1 MALASGFKVNTN
13 TTSFQ
18 TYRSYSKSQAGLEQN
33 IERLSSGLR
42 INRAADDTAG
52 QAIGQRMRNQ
62 ATGMRQAVRNSQQ
75 ATNYLQTAEGGL
87 NEIHGILSRMREL
100 AVQAASDNLTDND
113 RFSIEL
119 EYSQLKD
126 EVSRIGDSTT
136 YNNMKLIDGSR
147 AKGLTSTGSFS
158 VSEPENTD
166 VINDST
172 LTAPSAF
179 SNVEFTFDSTA
190 AAGSEVSAND
200 GNAYTYEL
208 DTNTVSIVKTGS
220 GGEKLTFDLAAGSTA
235 LEDLDEVT
243 LHVGSTA
250 MNDGVAKAKVSSYTA
265 NGTYTFSDDG
275 GDTIK
280 LTGPDGHP
288 HEVTKAGGFSAGDE
302 IQFDE
307 AGIVVKLASDYSNL
321 NGSKLVVDDG
331 AFTTIQVGA
340 YNDADQ
346 AASVASVGTNTT
358 ENRITFNIADATSE
372 GLGISATG
380 LSALDGAQSAI
391 NYLDSA
397 IEKVNDERSNIGSL
411 QNRFEFS
418 VSNLQ
423 SGIQNTEASRSTI
436 LDADFAVE
444 AAGLAKN
451 QILTQSGTAMLA
463 QANQISQNVLSLLK

>member
-13 TTSFQ
+13 TTSLQ

-52 QAIGQRMRNQ
+52 QAISQRMKNQ
-62 ATGMRQAVRNSQQ
+62 STGMRQAVRNSQQ

-126 EVSRIGDSTT
+126 EVSRIGNGTE
-136 YNNMKLIDGSR
+136 YNNMTLINGDR
-147 AKGLTSTGSFS
+147 AKRVDKASMGANQIASFS
-158 VSEPENTD
+158 VNSNVTTNDTFDFVQVDTGEITLRNTSATSSQTQTLYQPDGGFKTGDVLNFDELGITIELASQFLDIDDQNEVDATD
-166 VINDST
+166 VD
-172 LTAPSAF
+172 APT
-179 SNVEFTFDSTA
+179 VTHKFT
-190 AAGSEVSAND
+190 
-200 GNAYTYEL
+200 
-208 DTNTVSIVKTGS
+208 
-220 GGEKLTFDLAAGSTA
+220 
-235 LEDLDEVT
+235 VT
-243 LHVGSTA
+243 Q
-250 MNDGVAKAKVSSYTA
+250 
-265 NGTYTFSDDG
+265 
-275 GDTIK
+275 GDF
-280 LTGPDGHP
+280 
-288 HEVTKAGGFSAGDE
+288 VTMQ
-302 IQFDE
+302 I
-307 AGIVVKLASDYSNL
+307 
-321 NGSKLVVDDG
+321 
-331 AFTTIQVGA
+331 GA

-346 AASVASVGTNTT
+346 AASVASDGTQLT
-358 ENRITFNIADATSE
+358 ENRITLNISDATSK
-372 GLGISATG
+372 GLGIEDSS
-380 LSALDGAQSAI
+380 LDALADAQRAV
-391 NYLDSA
+391 NALDSA

-411 QNRFEFS
+411 QNRFEFA

-423 SGIQNTEASRSTI
+423 SGIQNTDASRSTI
-436 LDADFAVE
+436 MDADFAVE